1 MLSRDA
7 GLAKFQ
13 QRVTTWAADI
23 FGRFHE
29 PHTRNLL
36 WTAENALAEEASIAR
51 SRGKKRVN
59 QIEWKCCPRMYTSPS
74 HIMYPCNAC
83 TCIYIRDGFST
94 ISRSVFQFF
103 TVLLLP
109 SSFFFVHHLCL
120 PLRSSHLCRAK

>member
-59 QIEWKCCPRMYTSPS
+59 LIEWKCCPRMYTSPS

-83 TCIYIRDGFST
+83 TCIYKRWLLSDFPFGVPVLH
-94 ISRSVFQFF
+94 RSPPSFF
-103 TVLLLP
+103 LFLRPPPLSSSSFLSSLP
-109 SSFFFVHHLCL
+109 S
-120 PLRSSHLCRAK
+120 